1 MDYAA
6 LKAIHVTSAILSISG
21 FAARGV
27 LMLAGSPLLKTR
39 FVRTAP
45 HVVDTVLLGS
55 AVWLAWASAQYPF
68 VLPWLTAKVL
78 ALVAYIVLGSV
89 AVSRGKTPTVRAVA
103 FALAL
108 ATGLYIVSVAVL
120 RTPAGMFTLLH

>member
-39 FVRTAP
+39 FVRIAP
-45 HVVDTVLLGS
+45 HVVDTVLLG
-55 AVWLAWASAQYPF
+55 
-68 VLPWLTAKVL
+68 
-78 ALVAYIVLGSV
+78 
-89 AVSRGKTPTVRAVA
+89 
-103 FALAL
+103 
-108 ATGLYIVSVAVL
+108 
-120 RTPAGMFTLLH
+120 